1 MPDFLLERACRARGL
16 WPVAGVDE
24 AGRGPLAG
32 PVVAAAVVLGQEDAF
47 DAAGLDDSKKLSAR
61 RREEWHARLTG
72 GGLPGVRWAVG
83 IAAVE
88 EIDRLNILRSTHLAM
103 ERAVAGLGVP
113 VAHCLVDGLP
123 VPGFRW
129 PHDGVVKGDSRSLS
143 IAAASVVAK
152 VTRDRIMAEL
162 AAEFP
167 QYGFA
172 RHMGYGTP
180 GHLDAL
186 RRHGPCRAH
195 RRSFEPVA
203 QLSLPLDES

>member
-1 MPDFLLERACRARGL
+1 MPHFLLESGCRERGV

-32 PVVAAAVVLGQEDAF
+32 PVVAAAVVLPDASF
-47 DAAGLDDSKKLSAR
+47 DAAGLDDSKKMSVR

-83 IAAVE
+83 IAGVE
-88 EIDRLNILRSTHLAM
+88 EIDRCNILRATHLAM
-103 ERAVAGLGVP
+103 ERAVAGLGME

-129 PHDGVVKGDSRSLS
+129 PHQGVVKGDSHSLS

-152 VTRDRIMAEL
+152 VTRDRMMMEL
-162 AAEFP
+162 AREFP
-167 QYGFA
+167 DYGFQ
-172 RHMGYGTP
+172 RHMGYGTRE
-180 GHLDAL
+180 HLDAL

-195 RRSFEPVA
+195 RRSFQPVA
-203 QLSLPLDES
+203 QLSLPLDEA